1 MARSSATRKII
12 LAVLLIVCMAVLTKY
27 ILFKNSAALS
37 KKNFGMECSQK
48 NWKAGLAKAN
58 FEPFRTIHLMQGNNV
73 STVYMIEN
81 LAGNIVG
88 FIPLGILFP
97 LLFPF
102 FRSAWKTALLVFV
115 ISLAFECIQ
124 LCTGLGI
131 FDVDDLILNVAGGVT
146 GYIVYKITGWL
157 FAGQ

>member
-1 MARSSATRKII
+1 MARSSTQRKII
-12 LAVLLIVCMAVLTKY
+12 LSVLLITCMAVLTKY
-27 ILFKNSAALS
+27 ILFKNSATYSKKYFGLEFS
-37 KKNFGMECSQK
+37 KKN
-48 NWKAGLAKAN
+48 WKEGLVKAN
-58 FEPFRTIHLMQGNNV
+58 FEPLRTIHLMQGNNV
-73 STVYMIEN
+73 STVYRIEN

-102 FRSAWKTALLVFV
+102 FRSIWKTTLLVFV
-115 ISLAFECIQ
+115 ISLAFESIQ

-131 FDVDDLILNVAGGVT
+131 FDVDDLILNVAGGLT
-146 GYIVYKITGWL
+146 GYILYKIMGWL